1 MMDMKKNSSRG
12 VIMVHTPLPVSLL
25 RSQFQDVT
33 VASDCRKILSQ
44 MTRNIRNMRSASSR
58 QEQLSSA
65 SLRRLQVKIESE
77 NQQMTEIIQPLVDT
91 ENTLIKELQ
100 SFLEL
105 RDVTELR
112 RKELLH
118 KSWTER
124 VWFPLQRKVEQH
136 LSSCG
141 PTEVIQELPAALQRQ
156 GFCVS
161 GNLRSEGVRPI
172 SSQHHKT
179 KLLQVIF
186 SAAENSRFKGSVS
199 PMFT

>member
-136 LSSCG
+136 LNYLQHCNAKGFVFLETYDLKEYDPFPLSTTK
-141 PTEVIQELPAALQRQ
+141 PNYFKLRTAALKDPFPRCLHETLQ
-156 GFCVS
+156 
-161 GNLRSEGVRPI
+161 E
-172 SSQHHKT
+172 KT
-179 KLLQVIF
+179 ACGAGK
-186 SAAENSRFKGSVS
+186 
-199 PMFT
+199 